1 MVSVDS
7 NLSTEEDSDNLAEKG
22 GGRGTM
28 ALPQSE
34 LTVRVEKIKL
44 CPVNGREERI

>member
-1 MVSVDS
+1 MSS
-7 NLSTEEDSDNLAEKG
+7 LILALKRTVIIWARRE

-34 LTVRVEKIKL
+34 LTVRVEKISL